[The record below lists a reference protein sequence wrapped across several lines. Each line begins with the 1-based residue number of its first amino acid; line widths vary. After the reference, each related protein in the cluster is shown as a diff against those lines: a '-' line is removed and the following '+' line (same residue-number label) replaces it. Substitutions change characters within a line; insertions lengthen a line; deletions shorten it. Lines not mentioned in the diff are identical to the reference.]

1 MNSKI
6 DHFNA
11 QFSLSIGIYLAL
23 ISSLY
28 VRRLLENRA
37 GAVIIW
43 LRPGKRGHTRV
54 YIAR

>member
-37 GAVIIW
+37 GAVII
-43 LRPGKRGHTRV
+43 
-54 YIAR
+54 